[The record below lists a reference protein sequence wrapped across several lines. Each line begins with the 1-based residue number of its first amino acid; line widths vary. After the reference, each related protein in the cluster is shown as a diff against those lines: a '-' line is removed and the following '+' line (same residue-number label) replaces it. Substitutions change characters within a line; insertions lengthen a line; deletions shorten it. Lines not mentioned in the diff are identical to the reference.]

1 MRPVALAALAASV
14 LGFSPA
20 VVVRPHGPLLAVAM
34 QPLRR
39 TEPGRPLPSC
49 HALAAQPRLGTV
61 QMRERRRVGFWSALR
76 RRMCQLMFCA
86 MLIVRLVS
94 PAVASAAGYPSPEAG
109 SPTGVE
115 RQLSLQQQKQHIRDP
130 TGHHSRHD
138 GRHVAEGRGS
148 DSSLIFGDDQRQQ
161 QDREFTRP
169 PSRRVPLATIGQTP
183 PKQSGS
189 VASPSLDSANL
200 EHSFAKS
207 AMSVPSLAANVHNF
221 AEKLASGG
229 PKALRSMGEM
239 AHQIHGGERDTI
251 VLLLAT
257 ALVHPVMNLFGLSP
271 VLGFLFAGM
280 LLGPA
285 GLQWVSDVETTTKL
299 AELGVVFFLF
309 EMGLE
314 LELERLKSVG
324 RDAFTL
330 GTAQF
335 LLTTFLIG
343 SLALKAGA
351 TGAVALV
358 LGGGL
363 ALSSSAFVIQL
374 LNEKGELASRFGRAS
389 FGILLLQDLAVV
401 PLLVVTPL
409 LGGTGAQLGA
419 ALRLAVIKSVSALSF
434 IFVFGR
440 YMLQYVYRLVASA
453 RDQTSFLAITLVT
466 VLSMAGFTAALGL
479 SDTLGAFLA
488 GVLLAE
494 TKYRYQIEADIAP
507 FRGLLLGLFF
517 ITTGFAIDL
526 KVAIASWPLILG
538 GTLTLL
544 ALKTAITTL
553 VCAVGGLK
561 LTAALRSGLLLSQG
575 GEFSFV
581 IFALAQQHGLLLP
594 TQVKLLLTTVV
605 LTMFLTPFLNELGLK
620 ASAALERSSGKLI
633 LPSPDEAAEKSNYV
647 LIAGF
652 GRVGQAVAE
661 MLTAKLVRYKA
672 FDMDPYKVAEA
683 RKLGLPV
690 FFGDATRP
698 EVLQILM
705 KESEANISSVVV
717 TLDTER
723 DCTKTVRALRRL
735 YPNPDEMPIFV
746 RAYGTQH
753 RRKLMAV
760 GATALETG
768 PQESALLLGGAIL
781 TSMGVPQEEVV
792 LLIDEARRSMYST
805 RLRDTFGDDEAANPL
820 LALLRSPFERANDKA
835 EAAAIKAD
843 LAAEA
848 EAAEVV
854 AAAELLLELAQIEK
868 SIEEIDA
875 VNQTMGG

>member
-1 MRPVALAALAASV
+1 M
-14 LGFSPA
+14 
-20 VVVRPHGPLLAVAM
+20 
-34 QPLRR
+34 
-39 TEPGRPLPSC
+39 
-49 HALAAQPRLGTV
+49 
-61 QMRERRRVGFWSALR
+61 
-76 RRMCQLMFCA
+76 
-86 MLIVRLVS
+86 
-94 PAVASAAGYPSPEAG
+94 
-109 SPTGVE
+109 
-115 RQLSLQQQKQHIRDP
+115 
-130 TGHHSRHD
+130 
-138 GRHVAEGRGS
+138 
-148 DSSLIFGDDQRQQ
+148 
-161 QDREFTRP
+161 
-169 PSRRVPLATIGQTP
+169 ATIGQTP

>member
-1 MRPVALAALAASV
+1 
-14 LGFSPA
+14 
-20 VVVRPHGPLLAVAM
+20 
-34 QPLRR
+34 
-39 TEPGRPLPSC
+39 
-49 HALAAQPRLGTV
+49 
-61 QMRERRRVGFWSALR
+61 
-76 RRMCQLMFCA
+76 
-86 MLIVRLVS
+86 
-94 PAVASAAGYPSPEAG
+94 
-109 SPTGVE
+109 
-115 RQLSLQQQKQHIRDP
+115 
-130 TGHHSRHD
+130 
-138 GRHVAEGRGS
+138 
-148 DSSLIFGDDQRQQ
+148 
-161 QDREFTRP
+161 
-169 PSRRVPLATIGQTP
+169 
-183 PKQSGS
+183 
-189 VASPSLDSANL
+189 
-200 EHSFAKS
+200 
-207 AMSVPSLAANVHNF
+207 MSVPSLAANVHNF

-723 DCTKTVRALRRL
+723 DCTKT
-735 YPNPDEMPIFV
+735 
-746 RAYGTQH
+746 
-753 RRKLMAV
+753 
-760 GATALETG
+760 
-768 PQESALLLGGAIL
+768 
-781 TSMGVPQEEVV
+781 
-792 LLIDEARRSMYST
+792 
-805 RLRDTFGDDEAANPL
+805 
-820 LALLRSPFERANDKA
+820 
-835 EAAAIKAD
+835 
-843 LAAEA
+843 
-848 EAAEVV
+848 
-854 AAAELLLELAQIEK
+854 LAQIEK

>member
-1 MRPVALAALAASV
+1 
-14 LGFSPA
+14 
-20 VVVRPHGPLLAVAM
+20 
-34 QPLRR
+34 
-39 TEPGRPLPSC
+39 
-49 HALAAQPRLGTV
+49 
-61 QMRERRRVGFWSALR
+61 
-76 RRMCQLMFCA
+76 
-86 MLIVRLVS
+86 
-94 PAVASAAGYPSPEAG
+94 
-109 SPTGVE
+109 
-115 RQLSLQQQKQHIRDP
+115 
-130 TGHHSRHD
+130 
-138 GRHVAEGRGS
+138 
-148 DSSLIFGDDQRQQ
+148 
-161 QDREFTRP
+161 
-169 PSRRVPLATIGQTP
+169 
-183 PKQSGS
+183 
-189 VASPSLDSANL
+189 
-200 EHSFAKS
+200 
-207 AMSVPSLAANVHNF
+207 MSVPSLAANVHNF

-229 PKALRSMGEM
+229 PKALRSVGEM

-538 GTLTLL
+538 GTLSLL
-544 ALKTAITTL
+544 VVKTAITTL

-561 LTAALRSGLLLSQG
+561 PTAALRSGLLLSQG

-705 KESEANISSVVV
+705 KESEADISSVVV

-723 DCTKTVRALRRL
+723 DCTKSVRALRRL
-735 YPNPDEMPIFV
+735 YPNPGEMPIFV

-781 TSMGVPQEEVV
+781 SSMGVPQEEVV
-792 LLIDEARRSMYST
+792 SLIDEARRSMYST

-875 VNQTMGG
+875 VNQTTSG